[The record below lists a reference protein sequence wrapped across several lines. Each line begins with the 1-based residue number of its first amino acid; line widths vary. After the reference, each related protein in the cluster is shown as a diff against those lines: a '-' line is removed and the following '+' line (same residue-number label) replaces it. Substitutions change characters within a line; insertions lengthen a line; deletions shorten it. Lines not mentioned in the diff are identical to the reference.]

1 MARKQRGDNAHEAQD
16 ARSEPWDG
24 PFPVLPLQYPHT
36 RVSSHAST
44 SSIHGVNPQHNQHN
58 QRNPEHAFSAP
69 HQHGGFA
76 SEWHPNPSEHHGTMM
91 PMRHQQ
97 AMAGGAHRTASP
109 LANEEMMLRA
119 PSHIPTPQTFPM
131 DSSMHPAVASSMSF
145 SQSSMMHHGMPADSF
160 NTNASFITDSDSQIM
175 DREDADEAD
184 QLAPAPAGQKPGSSR
199 TSANNELEMRQLFQG
214 NKHRRI
220 EEVARELHGNE
231 RGPNSERA
239 RQVFAMLWINQVCDK
254 GKGSVPRGR
263 VYANYASRCATERIT
278 VLNPA
283 SFGKLVRVLFPGLR
297 TRRLGVRGE
306 SKYHYVNFTLM
317 DDQPELKEPLIQQP
331 ALPIQESPQLDGSL
345 ARSHSQSAAV
355 NPSQPALPSP
365 AVYHSDSFP
374 SAAPPVVTEGRV
386 FGLYHQPNVESLHEL
401 ESSTRKT
408 VLRLSFP
415 KDSDFAFDSDKRL
428 PLPKIDPF
436 LPAGTD
442 LDAAHSL
449 ASLYLTHGTS
459 LVDCIRFCKEK
470 TFFHLYT
477 AFQGT
482 LTMPVQK
489 LFANPSL
496 ALWIEQCD
504 FVIYQTMMRIIGT
517 LVLQVVPVPVLSTL
531 QHISERLVL
540 HIRDSFQSQPRHV
553 VQAKEAP
560 AAIFAALLD
569 RALRVNLTAHAAAN
583 LLSNSHNRDQMYL
596 EWITMVRI
604 RKVAEYVPARGMDD
618 VVQILLL
625 EMRHLLNPVDIEWE
639 QEQRTLYGDVVQ
651 RNGKEPVEE
660 SRSGS
665 SLLEGWVQFL
675 RSLPGRFPYASPADI
690 VCFVER
696 IGTAVIR
703 DITIGTGKTFGSWW
717 VTKCWLDEMVA
728 FLAEQGGFMQSQS
741 SVQSVESVRRPSSAN
756 AEGEGTMHVDS
767 RPQSSSTDV
776 ITCRVPIPQAQP
788 DRAPFPSGH
797 DSLGTINPDDSGI
810 GIRTPEDDDFPMEKF
825 EFDDNQTHGLPPL
838 NLDQVMS

>member
-1 MARKQRGDNAHEAQD
+1 MGMTPIPPDTNGVSGLQ
-16 ARSEPWDG
+16 
-24 PFPVLPLQYPHT
+24 PLQPTQPNQQQQT

-44 SSIHGVNPQHNQHN
+44 SSIHSVNPQHNQHN
-58 QRNPEHAFSAP
+58 PEHAFSVP
-69 HQHGGFA
+69 HQHGSFPQ
-76 SEWHPNPSEHHGTMM
+76 EWNPTASEHHGSMM
-91 PMRHQQ
+91 SMRHQQ
-97 AMAGGAHRTASP
+97 TMGGGAQRTASP
-109 LANEEMMLRA
+109 LANEDMMLRA
-119 PSHIPTPQTFPM
+119 PSHIPTPQSFPM
-131 DSSMHPAVASSMSF
+131 DTSMHPAVSSSMSF
-145 SQSSMMHHGMPADSF
+145 SQPPMMHHGMPADSF

-199 TSANNELEMRQLFQG
+199 TSANNELEMRQLFQSS
-214 NKHRRI
+214 KHRRL

-231 RGPNSERA
+231 RGPNSERT
-239 RQVFAMLWINQVCDK
+239 RQVFAMLWVNQVCNK

-331 ALPIQESPQLDGSL
+331 ALPIRESPQLDVSL
-345 ARSHSQSAAV
+345 ARSHSQPAAV
-355 NPSQPALPSP
+355 NHSQPALPSP
-365 AVYHSDSFP
+365 ALYHSESFP
-374 SAAPPVVTEGRV
+374 SAAPPVVTDGRV
-386 FGLYHQPNVESLHEL
+386 FGLYHQPNVESLDEL

-415 KDSDFAFDSDKRL
+415 RDSDYAFDPDKRL
-428 PLPKIDPF
+428 PLPRIDPF

-449 ASLYLTHGTS
+449 ASLYQSHGTS
-459 LVDCIRFCKEK
+459 LVECIRFCKEK

-504 FVIYQTMMRIIGT
+504 FVIYQTMMRIIST
-517 LVLQVVPVPVLSTL
+517 LVLQVVPVPVLTTL
-531 QHISERLVL
+531 RNISERLVI
-540 HIRDSFQSQPRHV
+540 HVRDSCQSQPKHV

-583 LLSNSHNRDQMYL
+583 LLANSHNRDQMYL

-604 RKVAEYVPARGMDD
+604 RKVAEYVPAKGMDE

-625 EMRHLLNPVDIEWE
+625 EMRHLLNPIDIEWD
-639 QEQRTLYGDVVQ
+639 QEQRTLYGDVIQ
-651 RNGKEPVEE
+651 RKGKEPVEE

-675 RSLPGRFPYASPADI
+675 RSLPGRFPYASAADI

-728 FLAEQGGFMQSQS
+728 FLAEQGGFMQS
-741 SVQSVESVRRPSSAN
+741 PSSIHFDESMKRPGSAN
-756 AEGEGTMHVDS
+756 TEGEGVMHLGS
-767 RPQSSSTDV
+767 RPQTSSTDV
-776 ITCRVPIPQAQP
+776 NTSHVAIPQAQP

-797 DSLGTINPDDSGI
+797 DSLGPINPDDSGI
-810 GIRTPEDDDFPMEKF
+810 GIRTPEADDCPMDDPMDSKMDYE
-825 EFDDNQTHGLPPL
+825 DNQAHGLPPYSL
-838 NLDQVMS
+838 SPDFP